1 MDIKHPAVSVIVP
14 VFNVENYLR
23 ECLDSLIVQSLDNIE
38 IILVDDGSTDGCPS
52 VCDTYAQTDKCVKV
66 IHQENRGLSD
76 ARNAGIEIA
85 SADYL
90 MFVDSD
96 DYVDKDFCATA
107 YKTITE
113 TGSDMVVFGYD
124 KVNVQGIPTG
134 DFNIYENICGP
145 ATPEEALCYLS
156 AQQTQEFAWCRIYR
170 KELFR
175 EVRYPSGELWEDM
188 ATTYLLTDKCK
199 TIYIIPDI
207 LYHYRLRPN
216 SLSFHAPEAQTE
228 IIVKRHQDA
237 YEYLLPR
244 YPRAAELM
252 RIRVV
257 GEMLAYCSYF
267 RDDVNDVYRRYRKQ
281 LAREK
286 LAIKDIGKKLWLKK
300 TLICLSPKLFSLVI
314 SVKHILIPPKDKEA
328 DR

>member
-1 MDIKHPAVSVIVP
+1 MDSNHPVVSVIVP
-14 VFNVENYLR
+14 VFNVENFLR
-23 ECLDSLIVQSLDNIE
+23 ECLDSLIVQSLDDIE

-52 VCDTYAQTDKCVKV
+52 VCDAYAMTDRRIKV

-90 MFVDSD
+90 MFADSD

-124 KVNVQGIPTG
+124 KVNVHGIPTG
-134 DFNIYENICGP
+134 DFNIYKNICGP

-188 ATTYLLTDKCK
+188 ATTYLLIDKCK
-199 TIYIIPDI
+199 SVYIIPDV
-207 LYHYRLRPN
+207 LYHYRLRPH
-216 SLSFHAPEAQTE
+216 SLSFHAPKAQTE
-228 IIVKRHQDA
+228 IIVKRHKDA
-237 YEYLLPR
+237 YDYLLPR
-244 YPRAAELM
+244 YPRAAALM
-252 RIRVV
+252 RIRIA
-257 GEMLAYCSYF
+257 GEMLAYCTYF
-267 RDDVNDVYRRYRKQ
+267 SNDVNDVYIRYRKQ
-281 LAREK
+281 LTREK
-286 LAIKDIGKKLWLKK
+286 LTIRDLGKKLWLKK
-300 TLICLSPKLFSLVI
+300 TLICLSPKLFSFAI
-314 SVKHILIPPKDKEA
+314 RIKHIFIPPKNEED
-328 DR
+328 DG